1 MKFCLLVLGISFV
14 NGVQLEMNEM
24 QETTMEIMNTYAESL
39 ANAIEAI
46 DAGTSTPSQNLTWL
60 VSLSEMWV
68 RETMEPESVVFSQQG

>member
-1 MKFCLLVLGISFV
+1 
-14 NGVQLEMNEM
+14 M

-68 RETMEPESVVFSQQG
+68 RESREEESVVFSQQD

>member
-1 MKFCLLVLGISFV
+1 M

-68 RETMEPESVVFSQQG
+68 RESREEESVVFSQQD